1 MSTTTYNTN
10 APYPF
15 QYSEGDGFRFAG
27 LHHSKVEAVGVFV
40 ERFANDYARDVVF
53 DEPCAVR
60 VHDVIEAA
68 KTWAGVELDTLE
80 VRAAC
85 DERIAFYMDNDELPQ
100 LMAFNH

>member
-1 MSTTTYNTN
+1 MTATTYNAN

-15 QYSEGDGFRFAG
+15 KYAEGNGFRFAG
-27 LHHSKVEAVGVFV
+27 LHHSKVEAVAVFV
-40 ERFANDYARDVVF
+40 ERFANSYARDIVF

-68 KTWAGVELDTLE
+68 KTWAGVELDALE
-80 VRAAC
+80 IRAAC
-85 DERIAFYMDNDELPQ
+85 DERVAFYMGNSDLPR